1 MRALYRL
8 LSALGDVKSASRGP
22 APYARRVARKQAN
35 KQFNRL
41 LRRLL
46 KP

>member
-1 MRALYRL
+1 MRTLYKL
-8 LSALGDVKSASRGP
+8 LSVLGTVKTASRGP
-22 APYARRVARKQAN
+22 APLARRVARQQAN

-41 LRRLL
+41 LRQVF